1 MKNIEVKGAK
11 QHNLKNIDVI
21 IPRDKLT
28 VITGLS
34 GSGKSSL
41 AFDTLYAEGQRRYVE
56 SLSSYARQFLSVMDK
71 PDVDHINGLSPAISI
86 EQKSTSH
93 NPRSTVG
100 TVTEIY
106 DYLRLLYARVGTP
119 FCPDHGISLES
130 QSIDQIVDKLFKDE
144 ENERSIILCPIVSQQ
159 KGEHLILLNDLKVRG
174 FIRAKI
180 NGEIIDLDN
189 LPQLNKNKK
198 HDIDIVIDRLS
209 ITKKNKSRLSES
221 IETALR
227 ESDGKSWHRLIM
239 LNNNISFILHKPQL
253 SENIGAC
260 ARAIK
265 NFNFQK
271 MIVVDPKPIY
281 PNDKILATSVGAKN
295 IISKSKNFDNLESAL
310 KNIDV
315 VIATSA
321 RFRNKNIKH
330 IQLED
335 LKKIDYKKKVAF
347 LFGSEASGLS
357 NNEISYAN
365 YTLQIPT
372 NPDFKSL
379 NLSHSLI
386 IIAQVVHSVINSKV
400 SSFKKSKKVKSAS
413 KKDILSMFNLCI
425 KNLEDI
431 GFFKPKEK
439 KPKMLEN
446 LRNIFYRMELSSKET
461 RILSSVFASLGKKR

>member
-1 MKNIEVKGAK
+1 M
-11 QHNLKNIDVI
+11 
-21 IPRDKLT
+21 
-28 VITGLS
+28 S
-34 GSGKSSL
+34 
-41 AFDTLYAEGQRRYVE
+41 
-56 SLSSYARQFLSVMDK
+56 
-71 PDVDHINGLSPAISI
+71 
-86 EQKSTSH
+86 
-93 NPRSTVG
+93 
-100 TVTEIY
+100 
-106 DYLRLLYARVGTP
+106 
-119 FCPDHGISLES
+119 
-130 QSIDQIVDKLFKDE
+130 
-144 ENERSIILCPIVSQQ
+144 
-159 KGEHLILLNDLKVRG
+159 
-174 FIRAKI
+174 
-180 NGEIIDLDN
+180 
-189 LPQLNKNKK
+189 
-198 HDIDIVIDRLS
+198 
-209 ITKKNKSRLSES
+209 
-221 IETALR
+221 
-227 ESDGKSWHRLIM
+227 
-239 LNNNISFILHKPQL
+239 NNNISFILHKPQL

-335 LKKIDYKKKVAF
+335 LKKINYKKKVAF

-386 IIAQVVHSVINSKV
+386 IIAQFVHSVIKSKI
-400 SSFKKSKKVKSAS
+400 SSFKKSKKIKSAS
-413 KKDILSMFNLCI
+413 KKDILSMTNLCI
-425 KNLEDI
+425 NNLENI
-431 GFFKPKEK
+431 EFFKPKEK
-439 KPKMLEN
+439 KPIMLQN
-446 LRNIFYRMELSSKET
+446 LRNIFYRMELSSKEI
-461 RILSSVFASLGKKR
+461 RILSSIFSSLGKKEKKI